1 VVLRVNISQVGLLV
15 YPIHQITH
23 EKVLVS
29 APYPVQHLQRLLV
42 PDSAPREAP
51 PTTQIDSGDSN
62 GQAGMDRPMLGEA
75 AVTMAHIATDATVAT
90 GDSAAQWQEWALG
103 LSDDLVPAVNP

>member
-1 VVLRVNISQVGLLV
+1 
-15 YPIHQITH
+15 
-23 EKVLVS
+23 
-29 APYPVQHLQRLLV
+29 
-42 PDSAPREAP
+42 
-51 PTTQIDSGDSN
+51 
-62 GQAGMDRPMLGEA
+62 MDRPMLGEA